1 MVNNSELDAVFA
13 ALGDPT
19 RRRIVE
25 RLSRG
30 RLTVGELASEFAMSQ
45 PAVSKHIKVLER
57 SGLLAREIQGRVHH
71 CRLDPEAMA
80 TAAGWLDTQ
89 RHFWEAAFGRL
100 DTYFARNPDPERK
113 Q

>member
-1 MVNNSELDAVFA
+1 MVNNGGLDAVFS

-30 RLTVGELASEFAMSQ
+30 RLTVGQLASEFAMSQ

-57 SGLLAREIQGRVHH
+57 SGLLAREVEGRVHH
-71 CRLDPEAMA
+71 CRLDPAAMA
-80 TAAGWLDTQ
+80 AASGWLDTQ
-89 RHFWEAAFGRL
+89 RRFWEAAFGKL
-100 DTYFARNPDPERK
+100 DDYFARNPVPERK
-113 Q
+113 K